1 MFQSARVKLT
11 IWYILITMIV
21 SLLFSFA
28 IYQSFSQELNR
39 FERAQRLRTELQD
52 QGFPVPPRRPVN
64 IELLEEGRNHL
75 QRILLSINLAILGIS
90 AAAGYFLAG
99 RTLRPIQQMVDKQ
112 NQFITDA
119 SHELRTPLTAL
130 KTGIEVNLRD
140 KNFNLKQ
147 AKTVLQENLT
157 DVEKLRSLSDNLL
170 TLSVLQHSNITA
182 FKQIALDDVIK
193 SSIEKVKP
201 LAQHKHITL
210 KSSVSKSWVKGDHSR
225 LVDLFVIFLDNAIK
239 YSPEKTTITIH
250 TEKVDSV
257 VKTSIADQGMGIH
270 EKDIPHIFER
280 FYRVDKSRSTVHTDG
295 YGLGLAIAHEILT
308 SHKGSVTVESTPDK
322 GSTFIISLPSLKTPS
337 V

>member
-11 IWYILITMIV
+11 IWYILITMVV

-28 IYQSFSQELNR
+28 IYQSFSQELDR
-39 FERAQRLRTELQD
+39 FERAQRLRTELQV
-52 QGFPVPPRRPVN
+52 QGFPIPPRRPVN

-99 RTLRPIQQMVDKQ
+99 RTLRPIQHMVDKQ

-140 KNFNLKQ
+140 KSLTLKQ
-147 AKTVLQENLT
+147 AKTVLQENLS

-170 TLSVLQHSNITA
+170 TLSVLQYNNRAT
-182 FKQIALDDVIK
+182 FKQTALDDVIK
-193 SSIEKVKP
+193 SSIEKVRP
-201 LAQHKHITL
+201 LARNKHITI
-210 KSSVSKSWVKGDHSR
+210 KSSLSKLWVKGDETR

-250 TEKVDSV
+250 MEKSDAVI
-257 VKTSIADQGMGIH
+257 KTSIADQGMGIH